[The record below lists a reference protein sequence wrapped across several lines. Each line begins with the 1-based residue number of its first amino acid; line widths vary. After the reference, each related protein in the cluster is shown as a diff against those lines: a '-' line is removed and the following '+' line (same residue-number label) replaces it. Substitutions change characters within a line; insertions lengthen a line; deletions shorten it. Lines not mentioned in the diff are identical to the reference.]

1 MQYQFDVT
9 VAERYSLEEAVFV
22 HRIYHWVMHNAANER
37 NFADGQYW
45 THDSA
50 QALAKLFPFWTA
62 RQIQRIVQK
71 CREHGLILTRQ
82 LSNNPTDRT
91 LWYTVT
97 ETVKSIY
104 ANGEMDLTVWCNGF
118 HQTGECIKGTNKR
131 PNKRQRE
138 TRAETEEKT
147 AYGEFGNVYLTH
159 AEYDKLHTRWTEAQV
174 AQEIENLSAYMASKR
189 KRYES
194 HYATLPNWLKKDFPP
209 QSKTTLI
216 EEDWVHG

>member
-1 MQYQFDVT
+1 MVYGD
-9 VAERYSLEEAVFV
+9 
-22 HRIYHWVMHNAANER
+22 
-37 NFADGQYW
+37 
-45 THDSA
+45 
-50 QALAKLFPFWTA
+50 
-62 RQIQRIVQK
+62 
-71 CREHGLILTRQ
+71 
-82 LSNNPTDRT
+82 
-91 LWYTVT
+91 
-97 ETVKSIY
+97 
-104 ANGEMDLTVWCNGF
+104 
-118 HQTGECIKGTNKR
+118 QTGECIKGTNKR

-194 HYATLPNWLKKDFPP
+194 HYATLLNWLKKDFPP